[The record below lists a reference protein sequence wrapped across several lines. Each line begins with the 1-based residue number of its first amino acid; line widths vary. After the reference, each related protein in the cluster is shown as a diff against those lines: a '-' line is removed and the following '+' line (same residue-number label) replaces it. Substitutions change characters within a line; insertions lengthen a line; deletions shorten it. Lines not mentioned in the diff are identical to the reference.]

1 MGRWGWFVCVRSQ
14 SRPSS
19 THLRKG
25 HSEWRRLGGTCRGLA
40 GPRHSLYVRVP
51 RKVSRR
57 FRSSVVAS
65 HGPPLYP
72 SVDPSDL
79 LRGVGQSVP
88 DAQCRHRAPNPFA
101 GRLTNPWDI
110 FVRIPVMVRPR
121 GSSCIPLCNS
131 SEGCGTICK
140 PLPPATDVVW
150 QFSVRHSRT
159 LRLKPQEQSEPT
171 HPPLRVPYAAEV
183 RVAKRSCLVSVG
195 TSAPARLT
203 SRATRH
209 EFTKQV
215 VGPDTAH
222 GLKCHSPN
230 RLPVDARSPKP
241 HFGPWQHSRAVTA

>member
-1 MGRWGWFVCVRSQ
+1 MWV
-14 SRPSS
+14 
-19 THLRKG
+19 
-25 HSEWRRLGGTCRGLA
+25 
-40 GPRHSLYVRVP
+40 
-51 RKVSRR
+51 
-57 FRSSVVAS
+57 
-65 HGPPLYP
+65 
-72 SVDPSDL
+72 
-79 LRGVGQSVP
+79 
-88 DAQCRHRAPNPFA
+88 
-101 GRLTNPWDI
+101 I
-110 FVRIPVMVRPR
+110 FVQIPVMARPR
-121 GSSCIPLCNS
+121 ASSCMPLCDFG
-131 SEGCGTICK
+131 EGCVANDTVS
-140 PLPPATDVVW
+140 PPATHAV
-150 QFSVRHSRT
+150 QRFPVRHSRT